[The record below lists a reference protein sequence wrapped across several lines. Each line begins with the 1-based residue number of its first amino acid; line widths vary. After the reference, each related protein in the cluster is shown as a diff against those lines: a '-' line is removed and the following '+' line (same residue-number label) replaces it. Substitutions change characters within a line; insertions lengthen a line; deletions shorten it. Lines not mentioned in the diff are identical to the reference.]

1 LVKKQVFMDM
11 ADNPF
16 NIGYG
21 EEEEFDRP
29 RLSMSRALNL
39 DSDSGS
45 GMFDAA
51 GFIGDRNFQNPNDRN
66 FMSYL
71 FEGLA
76 DAGMVGDS
84 FRRARQGK
92 VDRIEFRNKQLK
104 DAINMLPEDDQ
115 KIMALSEADF
125 FGKDPKTSE
134 SARQL
139 ALKMRNKRLLEE
151 SYKKADRENL
161 EELRRREATKFD
173 QAQEDREIT
182 LARNK
187 EKYERDKKDYQR
199 RLIKDKFKN
208 SREIQKFLADP
219 YNPPTQQ
226 MKDEVNEF
234 RKLSGQAPYTEND
247 FVSFQSKG
255 KQKLFSELLKSGKV
269 SNLSS
274 TQIRDMTNNLPLS
287 PEQKKEIQSKMLAQK
302 DQKELDEAYS
312 KFNKLVKNKY
322 GLNMDKFLS
331 TAFSDDDQNFIASDA
346 QVARHLL
353 GGDKAAVESLLKDST
368 KVGASSRGLM
378 RRFLKNFNNARLTRD
393 NLLAKGSG
401 RSKEENTELAKVQN
415 QIKNF
420 NKVLSTWGKGIDEN
434 FFLGTAYN
442 MPDEEKEEVKSSAKS
457 KFKVEGEKK
466 VESSSKV
473 EENEKPFSEVGEV
486 RSDDLEEKFDSIP
499 DLKKEN
505 IKKAFSDILFDKMK
519 PFSDLGG
526 LNQSSREVRNFVR
539 EAGRLVSKREDFTL
553 EDEEFFRN
561 LFSQM
566 PKRDRLQFR
575 EMSEKALSGRYSKGT
590 TIYRFFNKLK
600 PFLEEPMVVPT
611 SSDLTP
617 EQQGSRSFLRRRY
630 GSDPSK
636 VVSGSGMDAGY
647 E

>member
-1 LVKKQVFMDM
+1 MDM

-21 EEEEFDRP
+21 EEEELDRP

-115 KIMALSEADF
+115 KIMALSEAGF

-322 GLNMDKFLS
+322 GLKMDNFLS
-331 TAFSDDDQNFIASDA
+331 TAFSDDEKNFTAPDA

-353 GGDKAAVESLLKDST
+353 GGDKAAVESLLKNST
-368 KVGASSRGLM
+368 KVGASSKGLM

-401 RSKEENTELAKVQN
+401 RSKEENTELAKVEN

-420 NKVLSTWGKGIDEN
+420 KKVFSTWGKGIDEN
-434 FFLGTAYN
+434 FFLGTVYADTN

-457 KFKVEGEKK
+457 SAKSFAKPSAKP
-466 VESSSKV
+466 SAKV
-473 EENEKPFSEVGEV
+473 EENEKPFSEVSFDDQKSKIVIRNTGGVDIPKDFWSQSISSKEKRNSISKALKSQNIGDKDFQTAAAYILVVPLNDGEEYQ
-486 RSDDLEEKFDSIP
+486 SK
-499 DLKKEN
+499 LKKFNEGYKKLGRWKKN
-505 IKKAFSDILFDKMK
+505 AFDNAFKTLRTAKDFYFDNSDNLPIRGQDTFSELGTVRDNLGQIKFK
-519 PFSDLGG
+519 
-526 LNQSSREVRNFVR
+526 
-539 EAGRLVSKREDFTL
+539 
-553 EDEEFFRN
+553 
-561 LFSQM
+561 
-566 PKRDRLQFR
+566 
-575 EMSEKALSGRYSKGT
+575 
-590 TIYRFFNKLK
+590 
-600 PFLEEPMVVPT
+600 
-611 SSDLTP
+611 
-617 EQQGSRSFLRRRY
+617 
-630 GSDPSK
+630 
-636 VVSGSGMDAGY
+636 
-647 E
+647 